1 MLLVTPPQEILGK
14 KIETDFRKWMKFG
27 LMWDSPLLLPEEKI
41 TLSLLN
47 ILGEIPPDEE
57 KHLAAI
63 IDFYLCGES
72 GRESEPAKERLL
84 DWKADSAAVW
94 ADFRVYVGTD
104 LDLERMHWWE
114 FMALFRS
121 LPEDARIRQIMEL
134 RAVDLSKIPDQ
145 KTRDDYARR
154 KRLVTLEPETFED
167 WM

>member
-1 MLLVTPPQEILGK
+1 MLMVTPPKEILGK
-14 KIETDFRKWMKFG
+14 KIETDFRKWMKFA
-27 LMWDSPLLLPEEKI
+27 LMWDSPLLLPEEKCS
-41 TLSLLN
+41 LSLLN

-72 GRESEPAKERLL
+72 RRESEPAKERLL
-84 DWKADSAAVW
+84 DWEADSAAIW
-94 ADFRVYVGTD
+94 ADFRVYVGID
-104 LDLERMHWWE
+104 LDRERMHWWE

-134 RAVDLSKIPDQ
+134 RAVDLSKIQDQ

-154 KRLVTLEPETFED
+154 KRMVTLEPETFED